1 MLLNSNLELSKDEIE
16 LLYQSNSILAS
27 SYETIH
33 DVLNITNQIIDK
45 NRWIDGS
52 CFFVLQ

>member
-1 MLLNSNLELSKDEIE
+1 MGPMMLLNSDLELSTDEIE
-16 LLYQSNSILAS
+16 SLQQSDSILAS

-45 NRWIDGS
+45 NR
-52 CFFVLQ
+52 

>member
-1 MLLNSNLELSKDEIE
+1 MGPMMLLNSNLELSKDEIE
-16 LLYQSNSILAS
+16 LLYQSNSILVS

-45 NRWIDGS
+45 NR
-52 CFFVLQ
+52 

>member
-16 LLYQSNSILAS
+16 LLYQSDSISAS
-27 SYETIH
+27 SYETMH

-45 NRWIDGS
+45 NR
-52 CFFVLQ
+52 